1 MMFAKHKTLYLVL
14 LCIVGLS
21 AFRFSDENPIL
32 EKILTQ
38 LEKFRNTVPQEKVY
52 LHFDKPYYMA
62 GETVWFKAYLFDA
75 SNHRIDSV
83 SRVLYVDLVNEST
96 GKVILQRILK
106 SEGVA
111 HGDMALPDTLTE
123 GMYQLRAYTNYMRN
137 FSDELFFHKNI
148 KIWQGTIQST
158 MSEAK
163 ALDLSNV
170 ASVQFFPEGGDLVQN
185 LPSRVGFK
193 AVNKLGKG
201 VDIEGIVLDETQD
214 TVAVFKSA
222 HLGIGMFNFVPM
234 PDKNYKA
241 YVKKTDGKYWEQPF
255 PQAKPSGFAMLV
267 DNITYKDKIRVF
279 VKNSHPKPA
288 GQGKEMTIIVQQ
300 RGQLCLVGKGSESSG
315 TFMATV
321 PKNIIPDDGIV
332 QITLFTPDGL
342 PVCERLIFAK
352 HDKEINLAITSNKEV
367 YQSREKVTLTL
378 TAKDANGKPLKGN
391 FSVAVTDAGQ
401 VKEEPYQETLL
412 SYLLLSSD
420 IKDIVSNE
428 YYSAIQGTIEEPSYY
443 FDKNIMDA
451 DLHLDMLLM
460 TQGWRR
466 FTWKQM
472 LDNAAPP
479 LKYFIEQ
486 GLSIKGKALKPNGK
500 VAEQV
505 NLTVMLKKGKGFPVF
520 LLTSTDSLGRFAI
533 DDLDFT
539 DTTEVLVQATKGN
552 GGRNLSVTL
561 DKADTQPK
569 VKLVKLPY
577 NPIEFD
583 ANEYATFLKHSKEA
597 LEIER
602 KSILNKVQVL
612 QEVTVTAKKEERDT
626 RKIYGK
632 ANNTLKID
640 ETMCGGVIN
649 VLQFLQGRVAGVQ
662 VTPSGMNS
670 FKVVIRGVSSIT
682 GSSDP
687 LFLLDGMPVDA
698 DVINSVSP
706 CDVESIDV
714 LKGAET
720 AIFGV
725 RGGNGA
731 ISVLTKR
738 GDSFYDWSKEQAAGI
753 VTQKRM
759 GYYPSREFYA
769 PQYDVQKPEHIRPDY
784 RSTLHWAPHVQTDST
799 GVATISFWNTD
810 AKSEIRI
817 KAEGITL
824 QGRIGV
830 AQHKYLVK

>member
-288 GQGKEMTIIVQQ
+288 G
-300 RGQLCLVGKGSESSG
+300 
-315 TFMATV
+315 
-321 PKNIIPDDGIV
+321 
-332 QITLFTPDGL
+332 
-342 PVCERLIFAK
+342 
-352 HDKEINLAITSNKEV
+352 
-367 YQSREKVTLTL
+367 
-378 TAKDANGKPLKGN
+378 
-391 FSVAVTDAGQ
+391 
-401 VKEEPYQETLL
+401 
-412 SYLLLSSD
+412 
-420 IKDIVSNE
+420 
-428 YYSAIQGTIEEPSYY
+428 
-443 FDKNIMDA
+443 
-451 DLHLDMLLM
+451 
-460 TQGWRR
+460 
-466 FTWKQM
+466 
-472 LDNAAPP
+472 
-479 LKYFIEQ
+479 
-486 GLSIKGKALKPNGK
+486 
-500 VAEQV
+500 
-505 NLTVMLKKGKGFPVF
+505 
-520 LLTSTDSLGRFAI
+520 
-533 DDLDFT
+533 
-539 DTTEVLVQATKGN
+539 
-552 GGRNLSVTL
+552 
-561 DKADTQPK
+561 
-569 VKLVKLPY
+569 
-577 NPIEFD
+577 
-583 ANEYATFLKHSKEA
+583 
-597 LEIER
+597 
-602 KSILNKVQVL
+602 
-612 QEVTVTAKKEERDT
+612 
-626 RKIYGK
+626 
-632 ANNTLKID
+632 
-640 ETMCGGVIN
+640 
-649 VLQFLQGRVAGVQ
+649 
-662 VTPSGMNS
+662 
-670 FKVVIRGVSSIT
+670 
-682 GSSDP
+682 
-687 LFLLDGMPVDA
+687 
-698 DVINSVSP
+698 
-706 CDVESIDV
+706 
-714 LKGAET
+714 
-720 AIFGV
+720 
-725 RGGNGA
+725 
-731 ISVLTKR
+731 
-738 GDSFYDWSKEQAAGI
+738 
-753 VTQKRM
+753 
-759 GYYPSREFYA
+759 
-769 PQYDVQKPEHIRPDY
+769 
-784 RSTLHWAPHVQTDST
+784 
-799 GVATISFWNTD
+799 
-810 AKSEIRI
+810 
-817 KAEGITL
+817 
-824 QGRIGV
+824 
-830 AQHKYLVK
+830 